1 MAWTVCS
8 HPSLSSRDKVHF
20 NFPTIQTEMIRGE
33 VCVLGAPMAPW
44 LPQPTQNPSAN
55 PFSSVFNTSRAGSLL
70 NTFALITPV
79 QATVIH
85 LLIGP
90 LASGLP
96 ITIYSSHTDQ
106 GDAIKLE
113 VRLFC
118 SVQVAFHLVQSEH
131 QSANTAQRTEL
142 YNVCS

>member
-1 MAWTVCS
+1 MHSVSSIYVSILISHVPGLKKKHTQKTSYFIKGSRGVAWTICS

-33 VCVLGAPMAPW
+33 VCVLGASTAPW
-44 LPQPTQNPSAN
+44 LPQPTENPSAD

-70 NTFALITPV
+70 NTSALITPV
-79 QATVIH
+79 QAIVIH

-96 ITIYSSHTDQ
+96 VTI
-106 GDAIKLE
+106 
-113 VRLFC
+113 
-118 SVQVAFHLVQSEH
+118 
-131 QSANTAQRTEL
+131 
-142 YNVCS
+142 